1 MDKLTITTD
10 DGHQL
15 TGQLILPE
23 AEVEDTR
30 AAVVLHP
37 ATGVNQHLYAKFAEH
52 LASRGWPTLIYDLRG
67 SGLSE
72 QPGDAKD
79 KDMLMSQW
87 ILNDV
92 PAATEWM
99 KQRYPDR
106 KILAVGHSVG
116 AHGMIATQREQQVHA
131 MVMVAAHAG
140 ITRLISTLPE
150 RLRIGIV
157 FNVVTPLTSRFL
169 GYVPVEKM
177 GIGKSIPVG
186 VMNQWGSWT
195 RKRNYFFDDATLDLK
210 QRFNQAT
217 GPLLSLVFT
226 DDLWA
231 NRKAVD
237 VLTDQATSADV
248 EKRDIECGKGT
259 ENGPVGH
266 MGFYRSKNAQ
276 LWPIVSDWLAAQL
289 DK

>member
-1 MDKLTITTD
+1 MDTVTITTD

-15 TGQLILPE
+15 VGQLLLPE
-23 AEVEDTR
+23 TDSEDTR

-37 ATGVNQHLYAKFAEH
+37 ATGVNQHLYRKFAEH
-52 LASRGWPTLIYDLRG
+52 LIVRGWPTLIYDLRG

-72 QPGDAKD
+72 QPGDAKN
-79 KDMLMSQW
+79 KDMKMSDW
-87 ILNDV
+87 ILHDV
-92 PAATEWM
+92 PSATRWLQE
-99 KQRYPDR
+99 RYPDR

-116 AHGMIATQREQQVHA
+116 AHGMIATQRDTHVDA

-140 ITRLISTLPE
+140 ITRLISTFAE
-150 RLRIGIV
+150 RLRIGAV
-157 FNVVTPLTSRFL
+157 FNVVTPLTYRFL
-169 GYVPVEKM
+169 GYVPVEKL
-177 GIGKSIPVG
+177 GIGKSIPAG
-186 VMNQWGSWT
+186 VMHQWAQWT
-195 RKRNYFFDDATLDLK
+195 RKRGYFFDDDTLDLT

-231 NRKAVD
+231 NRTAVD
-237 VLTDQATSADV
+237 VLTDQATQAQV
-248 EKRDIECGKGT
+248 EKVDVPCGKST

-266 MGFYRSKNAQ
+266 MGFYRSANSA

-289 DK
+289 D